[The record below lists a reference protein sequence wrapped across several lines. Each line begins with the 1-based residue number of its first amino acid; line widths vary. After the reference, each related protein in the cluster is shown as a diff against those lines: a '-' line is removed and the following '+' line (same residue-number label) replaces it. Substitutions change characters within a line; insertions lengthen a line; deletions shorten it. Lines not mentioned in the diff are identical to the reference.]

1 MFEMDDYY
9 SQYFIAEDAFSRVDD
24 DFVSSTDSSLSPT
37 LNLHRLLSVDVKKI
51 YIYLFIFYFIFFKI
65 IIIIFFNS
73 YYLVTIVFLL

>member
-9 SQYFIAEDAFSRVDD
+9 SQYFIAEDAFSRADD

-37 LNLHRLLSVDVKKI
+37 LNLHRLLSVDAKKI
-51 YIYLFIFYFIFFKI
+51 FIFIFYFLKI

-73 YYLVTIVFLL
+73 Y

>member
-9 SQYFIAEDAFSRVDD
+9 SQYFIAEDAFSRADD

-51 YIYLFIFYFIFFKI
+51 FIYLFFILFFLKLLLLYFLILI
-65 IIIIFFNS
+65 
-73 YYLVTIVFLL
+73 T